1 MEVKIDTSCK
11 DFIDMTGKFPVG
23 HIRGL
28 MNHYIDRAENL
39 DHLLKV
45 YQDRLKELEASDNPH
60 KSFLIRELKNVFIK
74 GRCDWEP
81 EEGIW
86 DRPMDDS
93 CDMQLRHFKGDRL
106 G

>member
-1 MEVKIDTSCK
+1 MKVTIDTNCE

-39 DHLLKV
+39 DKLIKA
-45 YQDRLKELEASDNPH
+45 YEDRLKELEASNNPH
-60 KSFLIRELKNVFIK
+60 KNILIRELKNVFIA
-74 GRCDWEP
+74 GGCDWEA
-81 EEGIW
+81 ESIW

-93 CDMQLRHFKGDRL
+93 CDMQLRHYRDERL